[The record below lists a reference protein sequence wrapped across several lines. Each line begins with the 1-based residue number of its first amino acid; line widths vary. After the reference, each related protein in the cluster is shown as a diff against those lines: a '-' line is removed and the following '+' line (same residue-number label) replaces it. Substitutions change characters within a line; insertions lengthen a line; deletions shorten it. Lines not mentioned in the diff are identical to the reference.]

1 MGDPT
6 TEQNTPPQLNTV
18 RYFLWQTVSALSYL
32 SAFWGRRLVGH
43 LGIISDALAEA
54 TQQAFYARL
63 PGHPQQAPDSLSV
76 SGADRGL
83 FRFRGE
89 TLPNFAARI
98 IEAWSDYDQAGTPQ
112 QMIRVLNQW
121 GRAGFPDTWVDLTQ
135 SGNIVE
141 ANVNPNDSLVQI
153 TIPYGNIQ
161 PAWVP
166 AVYGSNTD
174 TYGDG
179 LLFYGIG
186 PSTDIATLL
195 YLVSQWKRAS
205 SLATVVVYYAPAGFT
220 NFYVG

>member
-6 TEQNTPPQLNTV
+6 TEQNTPPELNTV
-18 RYFLWQTVSALSYL
+18 RYFLWSTLSSVAWA
-32 SAFWGRRLVGH
+32 SAFWGRRLIGGAI
-43 LGIISDALAEA
+43 GIFSDALAEA
-54 TQQAFYARL
+54 AQQAFYARL
-63 PGHPQQAPDSLSV
+63 PGHPQQAPDSLSA
-76 SGADRGL
+76 SGADRSL

-98 IEAWSDYDQAGTPQ
+98 LEAWTDYDQAGTPQ

-121 GRAGFPDTWVDLTQ
+121 GNAGFPDTWVNLTQ
-135 SGNIVE
+135 SGNISE
-141 ANVNPNDSLVQI
+141 SADPTQFTFTI
-153 TIPYGNIQ
+153 TIPFGNIQ
-161 PAWVP
+161 PAWLP
-166 AVYGSNTD
+166 AIYGATSD

-179 LLFYGIG
+179 LLFYGLG

-195 YLVSQWKRAS
+195 YLVRQWKRAS

>member
-1 MGDPT
+1 MGNPA

-43 LGIISDALAEA
+43 LGIIADALAEA

-63 PGHPQQAPDSLSV
+63 PGHAQQAPDSLAV
-76 SGADRGL
+76 SGEDRSL

-89 TLPNFAARI
+89 TLPNFATRI
-98 IEAWSDYDQAGTPQ
+98 VEAWSDYDQAGTPQ
-112 QMIRVLNQW
+112 QLIRVLNQW
-121 GRAGFPDTWVDLTQ
+121 GNAGWPDTWVNLAYGTNLQESTDPTQ
-135 SGNIVE
+135 FKFTIV
-141 ANVNPNDSLVQI
+141 
-153 TIPYGNIQ
+153 IPYGNIQ
-161 PAWVP
+161 PAWIP
-166 AVYGSNTD
+166 AIYGANTD

-179 LLFYGIG
+179 LLFYGLG

-195 YLVSQWKRAS
+195 YLVRQWKRAS
-205 SLATVVVYYAPAGFT
+205 SLAMVVVYYAPAGFT